1 MSETLFFNY
10 LLTAWFALA
19 AVIFVTLFFIVA
31 PYGRHV
37 AQHWGATIKS
47 STGWIV
53 MVVSYWRD

>member
-10 LLTAWFALA
+10 LLTAWLALA

-53 MVVSYWRD
+53 MVVSCWRN